1 MKAGMCKSIEEYK
14 WCSDV
19 YYRTNNNN
27 FMNIDT
33 VLDMLSDDRK
43 DAIIKYGEY
52 MEQEEQKDYDNVKL
66 MR

>member
-1 MKAGMCKSIEEYK
+1 
-14 WCSDV
+14 
-19 YYRTNNNN
+19 
-27 FMNIDT
+27 
-33 VLDMLSDDRK
+33 MLSDDRK